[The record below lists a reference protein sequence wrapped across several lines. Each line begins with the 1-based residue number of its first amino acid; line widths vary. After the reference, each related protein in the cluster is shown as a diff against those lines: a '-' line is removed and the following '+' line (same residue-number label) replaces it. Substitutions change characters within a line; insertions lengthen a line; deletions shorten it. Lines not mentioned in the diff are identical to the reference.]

1 MGRRGEMENNK
12 PQLMTITDKAEIAKI
27 RDELEDC
34 LLHIHIRDKFTKAVI
49 EKNIKRLNQLV
60 QK

>member
-12 PQLMTITDKAEIAKI
+12 PQLMTITDKATTQQVRDDLI
-27 RDELEDC
+27 RIKKMSFSPLIKEL
-34 LLHIHIRDKFTKAVI
+34 A
-49 EKNIKRLNQLV
+49 EKNIERLNQLV